1 MTSAAKTVEEY
12 MNNLPEDRK
21 KAMELLRNTM
31 LENVPKGFEEGMNY
45 GMIGYYVPHSIYPN
59 GYHCKP
65 ADPLPFIT
73 FASQKNSI
81 NFYHMGMYASKE
93 LYDWFVA
100 EYPKHSTR
108 KLDMGKSCIRFNK
121 LDEIPFELL
130 GELVTK
136 VSVPDWIATYEAAF
150 VNKKK

>member
-21 KAMELLRNTM
+21 KPMELLRNV
-31 LENVPKGFEEGMNY
+31 LLKNIPNGFEEGMNY
-45 GMIGYYVPHSIYPN
+45 GMIGYYVPHTIYPK

-65 ADPLPFIT
+65 TDPLPFIT

-81 NFYHMGMYASKE
+81 NFYHMGIYANKD
-93 LYDWFVA
+93 LYDWFVS
-100 EYPKHSTR
+100 EYPKHSSR

-121 LDEIPFELL
+121 FDEIPFELL

-136 VSVPDWIATYEAAF
+136 ISVSEWIETYEAAF
-150 VNKKK
+150 VKKK

>member
-12 MNNLPEDRK
+12 LNNLPEDRK
-21 KAMELLRNTM
+21 KPMQLLRNT
-31 LENVPKGFEEGMNY
+31 LLKNIPNGFEEGMNY
-45 GMIGYYVPHSIYPN
+45 GMIGYYVPHTIYPK

-81 NFYHMGMYASKE
+81 NFYHMGIYANKD
-93 LYDWFVA
+93 LYDWFVV

-121 LDEIPFELL
+121 FDEIPFELL

-136 VSVPDWIATYEAAF
+136 ISVSEWIAMYESAF
-150 VNKKK
+150 VNKK

>member
-31 LENVPKGFEEGMNY
+31 LKNVPKGFEEGMNY

-81 NFYHMGMYASKE
+81 NFYHMGMYANKE

-121 LDEIPFELL
+121 FDEIPFKLL

-136 VSVPDWIATYEAAF
+136 ISVAEWIATYEAAF
-150 VNKKK
+150 FNKK

>member
-21 KAMELLRNTM
+21 KPMELLRNSM
-31 LENVPKGFEEGMNY
+31 LKNVPKGFEEGMNY
-45 GMIGYYVPHSIYPN
+45 GMIGYYVPHTIYPK

-65 ADPLPFIT
+65 TDPLPFIT

-81 NFYHMGMYASKE
+81 NFYHMGIYANKD

-121 LDEIPFELL
+121 FDEIPFELL

-136 VSVPDWIATYEAAF
+136 ISVTEWIAMYESAF
-150 VNKKK
+150 VNKK

>member
-1 MTSAAKTVEEY
+1 MTSAATTVEDY

-21 KAMELLRNTM
+21 KPMELLRNTM
-31 LENVPKGFEEGMNY
+31 LNKIPEGFEEGMNY
-45 GMIGYYVPHSIYPN
+45 GMIGYYVPHAIYPK

-81 NFYHMGMYASKE
+81 NFYHMGMYANKD

-121 LDEIPFELL
+121 FDEIPFELL

-136 VSVPDWIATYEAAF
+136 ISVQDWIETYEAAF
-150 VNKKK
+150 VKKK